1 MMKTKLGL
9 ILIACLSAVAC
20 QSTRI
25 EILVE
30 EGDMISFSSSTMAA
44 SHDTRSGAGSTL
56 VDTDKLLQ
64 GQSFGIY
71 GYKSVDDISEFVNVF
86 SSSAAQEVY
95 YTDTELSK
103 TDAKGN
109 AYTVAANTWTY
120 DDRQKWER
128 AKHYRFRAFWPYSA
142 DINMASTA
150 KFLAIEY
157 KQVEDYD
164 LMVAYSTRC
173 PREDATTADPTG
185 TRRVPMQFHHALS
198 GVKFCFDFK
207 DGLTNISDVVTG
219 LYVQGLY
226 LSGTMIYGEAN
237 TTVDPVDTPETIRW
251 NISSNNFDTT
261 TKIFSW
267 TGTSDESDSNCRKF
281 SVDSDGNHTKAY
293 VFDGDDNVVFTIPQY
308 LNQYDYRQ
316 TRVYFTTKSGGTAV
330 QSALIPATDLKPG
343 KIYTYTII
351 ISGSSVKVN
360 VDIEDWTETQSN
372 VDIYF

>member
-1 MMKTKLGL
+1 MKTNHSL
-9 ILIACLSAVAC
+9 ILLACLALAAC
-20 QSTRI
+20 QTSKI
-25 EILVE
+25 EIPEVE
-30 EGDMISFSSSTMAA
+30 GEMISFSSSASAA
-44 SHDTRSGAGSTL
+44 GVGTRAGAGSDLIAETL
-56 VDTDKLLQ
+56 LLQ
-64 GQSFGIY
+64 KQSFGIY
-71 GYKSVDDISEFVNVF
+71 GYKSVDDVTEFVNVF
-86 SSSAAQEVY
+86 SSTAAQEVY
-95 YTDTELSK
+95 YTTKEL
-103 TDAKGN
+103 
-109 AYTVAANTWTY
+109 TWTDSKNNTHTVPAKTWNY
-120 DDRQKWER
+120 DDHQKWER

-164 LMVAYSTRC
+164 LMVAYATRC
-173 PREDATTADPTG
+173 PREDATTADPNG

-198 GVKFCFDFK
+198 AMRFQFRFK
-207 DGLTNISDVVTG
+207 EGLKNISDVVTG

-237 TTVDPVDTPETIRW
+237 TTVEPYDTPETIRW
-251 NISSNNFDTT
+251 NISDNNFDTT

-267 TGTSDESDSNCRKF
+267 TGTDDESDSDCRKF
-281 SVDSDGNHTKAY
+281 SADADGNPTIAS
-293 VFDGDDNVVFTIPQY
+293 VFDGDKVVFTIPQY
-308 LNQYDYRQ
+308 LNRYDYRQ

-330 QSALIPATDLKPG
+330 QSALIPATDLQPG
-343 KIYTYTII
+343 KIYTYTLF

>member
-1 MMKTKLGL
+1 MKTKLGL
-9 ILIACLSAVAC
+9 ILIACLALAAC
-20 QSTRI
+20 QTSKI
-25 EILVE
+25 EIPEVE
-30 EGDMISFSSSTMAA
+30 GEMISFSSSTSAA
-44 SHDTRSGAGSTL
+44 DNVTKTGAGSSL
-56 VDTDKLLQ
+56 INSDGLLQ

-71 GYKSVDDISEFVNVF
+71 GYKSVDDITGFNNVF

-95 YTDTELSK
+95 YTTTELSK

-128 AKHYRFRAFWPYSA
+128 AKHYRFRAFWPYTA
-142 DINMASTA
+142 DINQASTA

-157 KQVEDYD
+157 KQVEGYD

-173 PREDATTADPTG
+173 PREDATAADPTG

-198 GVKFCFDFK
+198 GLRFKFKFK
-207 DGLTNISDVVTG
+207 DGLKNISDVVTG
-219 LYVQGLY
+219 LYVNGLY

-237 TTVDPVDTPETIRW
+237 GTTDTAETIRW
-251 NISSNNFDTT
+251 NIGENNFDTST
-261 TKIFSW
+261 RIFDW
-267 TGTSDESDSNCRKF
+267 TGTDDESDSDCRKF
-281 SVDSDGNHTKAY
+281 SADADGNVTEAT
-293 VFDGDDNVVFTIPQY
+293 VFDGDKVVFAIPQY
-308 LNQYDYRQ
+308 LNKYDYRQ

-330 QSALIPATDLKPG
+330 QSALIPATDLESG